1 MMAGKLMA
9 NAANLSLFILRLD
22 RIRIPLWVLGLTFF
36 TLAVPIAF
44 SEMYGSQQERD
55 VMAQTMA
62 NPAMTAM
69 VGPGDLDHYTLGA
82 MTAHQMLLMT
92 AAVVGLMSILL
103 VSRHTRGDEEEGR
116 LELIRSL
123 PTGRLSYLNSTLIV
137 IIGTCAAL
145 ALINGFGLYALGL
158 ESMNLEGSLLYG
170 AALGAAGLFFA
181 GVTAV
186 FAQLTETSRGTV
198 GYSIAVLLIS
208 YLFRAITDT
217 TDESLSWLSPFGWVT
232 KAEAYSANN
241 WLPIVLM
248 IAVSVLLYALAN
260 YLNAIRDL
268 ESGFLPS
275 KPGRRYASSFLQSPL
290 GLAMRLQKTGTIAW
304 AIGMY
309 VLGAS
314 YGSIL
319 GDLES
324 FFSNNEMIKQLLRPE
339 EGLTLTEQF
348 IPMLMIVISL
358 LATVPPVMSM
368 NKLRGEEKKERIT
381 HLLGRAVSRTQL
393 LGSYLVIAVIN
404 GFFMISFA
412 AVGLWSAGTAAI
424 EEGLSF
430 GMIYGAA
437 LSYYPAMLVMIG
449 SAVFLIGYL
458 PKLSALVWLYIF
470 YSFVVLYFGGLFQF
484 SEWIGN
490 LSPYGHVPQAPVEEF
505 SIMPLIVLGITAT
518 ALILLGVLGF
528 KKRDIE
534 N

>member
-1 MMAGKLMA
+1 MAGKLMA
-9 NAANLSLFILRLD
+9 NTAHLSLFILRLD
-22 RIRIPLWVLGLTFF
+22 RIRAPLWLLGLTFF
-36 TLAVPIAF
+36 TIVVPIAF

-55 VMAQTMA
+55 VMAQTMV

-69 VGPGDLDHYTLGA
+69 VGPGDLENYTLGA

-92 AAVVGLMSILL
+92 AVVVGLMSILL
-103 VSRHTRGDEEEGR
+103 VSRHTRADEEEGR
-116 LELIRSL
+116 LEMIRSL
-123 PTGRLSYLNSTLIV
+123 PTGRLSYLNSAFIV
-137 IIGTCAAL
+137 ITGICAVL
-145 ALINGFGLYALGL
+145 ALINGFGLYALGF
-158 ESMNLEGSLLYG
+158 ESMDLEGSLLYG

-198 GYSIAVLLIS
+198 GYSIALLLMA
-208 YLFRAITDT
+208 YLIRAITDV
-217 TDESLSWLSPFGWVT
+217 TDESLSWLSPLGWVT
-232 KAEAYSANN
+232 KAEVYSANN
-241 WLPIVLM
+241 WMPIVLM
-248 IAVSVLLYALAN
+248 IVVSALLYALAN

-275 KPGRRYASSFLQSPL
+275 KPGRRYASRFLQSPL
-290 GLAMRLQKTGTIAW
+290 GLALRLQKTGTIAW

-324 FFSNNEMIKQLLRPE
+324 FFSNNEMMKQLLQTK

-358 LATVPPVMSM
+358 MATVPPVMAM
-368 NKLRGEEKKERIT
+368 NKLCGEEKKERII
-381 HLLGRAVSRTQL
+381 HLLGRAVSRTEL
-393 LGSYLVIAVIN
+393 LGSYLGIAVIN
-404 GFFMISFA
+404 GFLMISLA
-412 AVGLWSAGTAAI
+412 AFGLWSAGTAAI

-437 LSYYPAMLVMIG
+437 LSYYPAMLVMI
-449 SAVFLIGYL
+449 SAAVSLIGYF
-458 PKLSALVWLYIF
+458 PKLTSLIWLYVF
-470 YSFVVLYFGGLFQF
+470 YSFVVLYFGSLFRF
-484 SEWIGN
+484 SDWIGN
-490 LSPYGHVPQAPVEEF
+490 LSPFGHVPQAPVEEF
-505 SIMPLIVLGITAT
+505 SIMPLIVLSIISV
-518 ALILLGVLGF
+518 ALSLLGFIGF
-528 KKRDIE
+528 NKRDIE